1 MDDTTQRLPAAAKTK
16 PLHKPT
22 QQRNTLLRATVAALL
37 AVAALPF
44 GLAAF
49 QIYQARESM
58 VNQAQQTHLIAARA
72 TADRIDNELQSL
84 INAAQASAENPLLYE
99 DPQSDA
105 SRETLAG
112 LLIGRSRIKLA
123 ATLFGQAEATQLIQ
137 MARAP
142 GLDPPDLDL
151 LDQLGMRPTLLEVD
165 RAPYVGLARETGRPG
180 LRIALLADAQPLLA
194 ALQPRE
200 LGSSAELYL
209 LDGTRIER
217 AGGSGSA
224 LPEALLAA
232 IRTAQIDAQA
242 VRTEVDGVLTVGAFA
257 RLGDSGRVVASLQ
270 PAADAEAAAARMRR
284 AALIAL
290 AAVGL
295 MVAGLS
301 LLAWRKVLQ
310 PLRGLLS
317 LQRSVLPMSAGSGS
331 GSDLADLQ
339 ATFKQIQRY
348 QRNREAMKEVF
359 LGRYKLLSTLGQ
371 GAMGS
376 VFLAW
381 DPRLKRHVAIK
392 TIHLDSVDSAMQAAL
407 ARTLENEA
415 VAVANLQHPNIVAV
429 YDLVAAGEFAFVV
442 MEYVEGGNLRSVV
455 SRNGAL
461 EASEVA
467 LIAQL
472 MLKALDTAHRAGL
485 LHLDIKPGNVL
496 ISPQGELKLT
506 DFGVSAWR
514 FEIPDLVAR
523 GGLAGTPGFIAPE
536 YVNGAA
542 PSERSDLFSL
552 GKLLVECLTGA
563 AQHLPGANTGD
574 MQRAAQVPSFIPER
588 VLKQQPELCQAILAL
603 CALDPLKRP
612 SSAAESLRVFA
623 QLNTEGAEDLLAKRA
638 QALGDEQQ
646 AFEAE
651 AAATSAPPG
660 GAGTTTRPLPSG
672 RASSTAATLPPPGL
686 SAGVSGDA
694 TTRPPP
700 AAADAVTRPPPGQI
714 RPSEQQR
721 DGRDDTTRPPPTA
734 KSGQPG
740 GAA

>member
-1 MDDTTQRLPAAAKTK
+1 MDDSTKRLPSSVSTLPLKK
-16 PLHKPT
+16 PAR
-22 QQRNTLLRATVAALL
+22 QRNTLLRATIAALA
-37 AVAALPF
+37 AVALLPF
-44 GLAAF
+44 ALAAF

-72 TADRIDNELQSL
+72 TADRIDNELQGL
-84 INAAQASAENPLLYE
+84 IDAAHASAQNPQLFD
-99 DPQSDA
+99 DPLSEV
-105 SRETLAG
+105 SRETLTG

-123 ATLFGQAEATQLIQ
+123 ATLYTQEGTEQLVQ
-137 MARAP
+137 LARAP
-142 GLDPPDLDL
+142 SIELPDVATLSGLGPRPSFVE
-151 LDQLGMRPTLLEVD
+151 LGANTYLGV
-165 RAPYVGLARETGRPG
+165 ARETARSG
-180 LRIALLADAQPLLA
+180 LRVVLLADAAPLLA

-200 LGSSAELYL
+200 LGSTAQLFL
-209 LDGTRIER
+209 LDGDHLER
-217 AGGSGSA
+217 PTHLAA
-224 LPEALLAA
+224 PLPDSLLAA
-232 IRTAQIDAQA
+232 VRTAEIDAQA

-257 RLGDSGRVVASLQ
+257 RLGDSGRAVASLQ

-290 AAVGL
+290 AAVAL

-301 LLAWRKVLQ
+301 VLAWRKVLQ
-310 PLRGLLS
+310 PLRALLT
-317 LQRSVLPMSAGSGS
+317 LQRSVLPMTAGPGS

-339 ATFKQIQRY
+339 ASFKQIQRY

-415 VAVANLQHPNIVAV
+415 VAVANLQHQNIVAV
-429 YDLVAAGEFAFVV
+429 YDLIAAGEFAFVV
-442 MEYVEGGNLRSVV
+442 MEYVEGGNLRALV

-467 LIAQL
+467 LIGQL

-536 YVNGAA
+536 YVKGSA

-574 MQRAAQVPSFIPER
+574 LQRAAQLPSFIPEHLQR
-588 VLKQQPELCQAILAL
+588 KQGDLCRAIFSL
-603 CALDPLKRP
+603 CALDPSQRP
-612 SSAAESLRVFA
+612 SSAAEALRVF
-623 QLNTEGAEDLLAKRA
+623 NEFSTDGAEALLAKRA

-646 AFEAE
+646 DFVEPSATSSPPGRGND
-651 AAATSAPPG
+651 AATTMPPPARGNDASTMPPPG
-660 GAGTTTRPLPSG
+660 TAKS
-672 RASSTAATLPPPGL
+672 ASDAATLPAPAPP
-686 SAGVSGDA
+686 ADGDA

-700 AAADAVTRPPPGQI
+700 STPPN
-714 RPSEQQR
+714 
-721 DGRDDTTRPPPTA
+721 T
-734 KSGQPG
+734 PG
-740 GAA
+740 GS

>member
-1 MDDTTQRLPAAAKTK
+1 MDDTTKSPPSAAPTRPLNKPA
-16 PLHKPT
+16 
-22 QQRNTLLRATVAALL
+22 QQRNTLLRATVAALA

-44 GLAAF
+44 ALATF

-58 VNQAQQTHLIAARA
+58 VTQAQQTHLIAARA
-72 TADRIDNELQSL
+72 TADRIGGEVQAL
-84 INAAQASAENPLLYE
+84 INAAQASAENSLLYD
-99 DPQSDA
+99 DPMSEA

-112 LLIGRSRIKLA
+112 LLIGRSRIQLA
-123 ATLFGQAEATQLIQ
+123 ATLYKEGDTEQLVQ

-142 GLDPPDLDL
+142 TLEAPPLSVL
-151 LDQLGMRPTLLEVD
+151 SQLGPRPSFVELGPRTLI
-165 RAPYVGLARETGRPG
+165 GTARETARPG
-180 LRIALLADAQPLLA
+180 LRVALLADARPLLA

-200 LGSSAELYL
+200 LGSTAQLFL
-209 LDGTRIER
+209 LDGDQLEKPDAEGT
-217 AGGSGSA
+217 S
-224 LPEALLAA
+224 LPEPLLAA
-232 IRTAQIDAQA
+232 IRTAEIDAQA
-242 VRTEVDGVLTVGAFA
+242 VRTVVDDVLTVGAFA
-257 RLGDSGRVVASLQ
+257 RVGDGGRVVASLQ
-270 PAADAEAAAARMRR
+270 PAADAEAAASRMRR

-290 AAVGL
+290 VAVAA

-301 LLAWRKVLQ
+301 ALAWRKVLL

-317 LQRSVLPMSAGSGS
+317 LQRSVLPLAAGGGS

-339 ATFKQIQRY
+339 ASFKQIQRY

-415 VAVANLQHPNIVAV
+415 VTVANLQHPNIVGV

-442 MEYVEGGNLRSVV
+442 MEYVEGGNLRTVV

-472 MLKALDTAHRAGL
+472 MLKALDAAHRAGL

-496 ISPQGELKLT
+496 ISPQGDLKLT

-536 YVNGAA
+536 YVKGAA
-542 PSERSDLFSL
+542 PSERSDLYSL

-563 AQHLPGANTGD
+563 AQHLPGAGTGD
-574 MQRAAQVPSFIPER
+574 IQRAASQDSYIPDHLQR
-588 VLKQQPELCQAILAL
+588 QHAPLCAAILCL
-603 CALDPLKRP
+603 CSLDPLKRP
-612 SSAAESLRVFA
+612 SSAAEALRVFA
-623 QLNTEGAEDLLAKRA
+623 DFSTAGATELLAKRA
-638 QALGDEQQ
+638 QALSDEEL
-646 AFEAE
+646 AFEQAG
-651 AAATSAPPG
+651 ATSAPLPRNAGDPG
-660 GAGTTTRPLPSG
+660 AATTLPPPRAGNPSL
-672 RASSTAATLPPPGL
+672 AATLPPPGPVTL
-686 SAGVSGDA
+686 PPPRARANDD

-700 AAADAVTRPPPGQI
+700 AAPA
-714 RPSEQQR
+714 S
-721 DGRDDTTRPPPTA
+721 
-734 KSGQPG
+734 KSGDS
-740 GAA
+740 